1 MMRHSTAKWLGSLLA
16 LVVLAAGCGALHQKN
31 SARKAETTRVAT
43 LVQQQLDARK
53 FEVEIAFMNPLG
65 GPGRSVSGSGYSLT
79 VEGDKINSHLPYQGT
94 AYAVPY
100 GGGKVLTFEDD
111 IDKYSESKGKD
122 GSRVIEITT
131 DNDEDVVEFRLTVFE
146 NGRVDLQVSSRNR
159 ESISYN
165 GQLNTSPEE

>member
-1 MMRHSTAKWLGSLLA
+1 M
-16 LVVLAAGCGALHQKN
+16 
-31 SARKAETTRVAT
+31 
-43 LVQQQLDARK
+43 
-53 FEVEIAFMNPLG
+53 P
-65 GPGRSVSGSGYSLT
+65 
-79 VEGDKINSHLPYQGT
+79 QGT
-94 AYAVPY
+94 ATAVPY